1 MTTEA
6 PKWRW
11 NRADQY
17 VAGAGKLLKTWRP
30 VIVLIMV
37 IFQEDTC
44 LLSVSHAAREN
55 VLFIGVLPPKSA
67 NTSTAH
73 QRRAQAPR
81 TVNPYLA
88 TDRIIKLCYTYI
100 VFFFLLFLWLFVSH
114 VCLCVATY
122 ILIFLSDA
130 KSLH

>member
-88 TDRIIKLCYTYI
+88 TDRIIKLCYKYI
-100 VFFFLLFLWLFVSH
+100 VFFFFFAFSMVIRFTCMFV
-114 VCLCVATY
+114 C
-122 ILIFLSDA
+122 
-130 KSLH
+130 